1 MTILRL
7 LRVTNYFPTLLSY
20 SRGVH
25 SHQSDV
31 GSMLVWLGIA
41 GVAIGAI
48 SMAAYLAHRAALR
61 RRLNSHAGLFDAMC
75 KLHNLPRSQRTVLR
89 QIIRARNI
97 AVPGLV
103 FIEPGWLNPQTL
115 PPAFRSKAAELGKL
129 RKKLFG

>member
-1 MTILRL
+1 MTMLRFL
-7 LRVTNYFPTLLSY
+7 QVADSFPSLLSY
-20 SRGVH
+20 SRGGY
-25 SHQSDV
+25 SQQADV
-31 GSMLVWLGIA
+31 GAMLLWLGIA
-41 GVAIGAI
+41 GVAIGVI

-97 AVPGLV
+97 AVPSLV